1 MKRYVF
7 IIFLT
12 ISASLSASVNQRG
25 QVKTIARPNKPST
38 ELQGAIIRI
47 RGSHNAVESQQD
59 GSFNILLNN
68 HENGQPFSVASVIL
82 SNYTLAEQE
91 LIGKQI
97 ACSEFV
103 TLDILMV
110 NRQQLEQEKEQIAQ
124 KARENVEIYYQKK
137 LKVLEKQL
145 QDKQIQESEFKRL
158 LGELEEKY
166 EKFEPL
172 IETMADKYARTDIN
186 KLDSLS
192 QQINEAIEQG
202 DLDKAEILIH
212 KKGSIDKREQE
223 LKELELQNKRTEQ
236 LIEQASVKLKQQQQL
251 ADSKKR
257 ELAEDFY
264 RLYSIALSR
273 FENDSAAY
281 YIRKRAGIDTLNFD
295 YQLQAGEFM
304 KEIMADLNAAQTY
317 ILKAKNIAEQQY
329 QPESTQ
335 NATVLH
341 ELASLYQKQSKL
353 DEALVLYRQSLE
365 IRKQLHGDKSMSV
378 AQTLNNMG
386 ELYRQKGDLRT
397 ARQLHQEALEIR
409 KADNPNSMEIAESL
423 NNLASVMFF
432 SKDYAQ
438 AEDMF
443 NEALEIYKNTPN
455 TPLKQVATVENNLAS
470 IYFITNRIDKAVYMF
485 EQAYNTYKKILPAD
499 HPTTKTVKQNL
510 DFCIEQSK
518 QNKQ

>member
-1 MKRYVF
+1 MKRHFF
-7 IIFLT
+7 II
-12 ISASLSASVNQRG
+12 SLLAITFSLAAAINQHG
-25 QVKTIARPNKPST
+25 QVKTIARPNKPS
-38 ELQGAIIRI
+38 EQLSGAIIRI

-68 HENGQPFSVASVIL
+68 HENGQPFTIASVIL

-97 ACSEFV
+97 PCSEYV
-103 TLDILMV
+103 TLDIMMV
-110 NRQQLEQEKEQIAQ
+110 NSLQLQQEKDQIAE
-124 KARENVEIYYQKK
+124 KARENVEIFYQKK
-137 LKVLEKQL
+137 LKILEKQL
-145 QDKQIQESEFKRL
+145 QDKQIQESEFQRL
-158 LGELEEKY
+158 LGELEDKY

-186 KLDSLS
+186 RLDSLS
-192 QQINEAIEQG
+192 RQINNAIEQG
-202 DLDKAEILIH
+202 DLDNAERLIH
-212 KKGSIDKREQE
+212 KKGDIDKREQE
-223 LKELELQNKRTEQ
+223 LRDLQLQNQRAEQ
-236 LIEQASVKLKQQQQL
+236 LLEQAAVKLQQQQQL

-281 YIRKRAGIDTLNFD
+281 YIRKRANIDTLNFD

-304 KEIMADLNAAQTY
+304 KEIMADLDAAQTY
-317 ILKAKNIAEQQY
+317 ILKAKKIAEQQY
-329 QPESTQ
+329 LPASTQ

-353 DEALVLYRQSLE
+353 DDALTLYQQSLD
-365 IRKQLHGDKSMSV
+365 IRKQLHGEKAMSV

-397 ARQLHQEALEIR
+397 AQQLHQEALEIR
-409 KADNPNSMEIAESL
+409 KADSPNSVEIAESL

-432 SKDYAQ
+432 SKDYAK
-438 AEDMF
+438 AEAMF

-455 TPLKQVATVENNLAS
+455 TPLKQIATVENNLAS

-485 EQAYNTYKKILPAD
+485 EQAYNTYKKILPEN

-518 QNKQ
+518 KQ